1 MSKSAEFIFNESQK
15 EFAKSAHCTHQDIYN
30 ISLPTINKIDNIDVK
45 CELVVNKIP
54 TNLKKKYYIGIWI
67 ESSKINYSGRRG
79 EYNLYNYKEKLH
91 HYKKETIEKF
101 LQKVKNDIL
110 PKLKLDKVFGKLF
123 LTNTDGLKLIQK
135 ENVGEDV
142 FGFEYSN
149 YEKCSVC
156 YEHTYTHTLCSHS
169 LCIDCWNKI
178 KNDSCPLCRSE
189 LMMSVNENNDIC
201 DEDDEAL
208 NTAFI
213 IDNGN
218 DEEEYEEDEDDEEAY
233 D

>member
-1 MSKSAEFIFNESQK
+1 MSKSAEFIFKESQK
-15 EFAKSAHCTHQDIYN
+15 EFAKYAYCTHQDIYS

-45 CELVVNKIP
+45 CKLVVNKIP
-54 TNLKKKYYIGIWI
+54 TNLKKKYFIGFWI
-67 ESSKINYSGRRG
+67 ESSKINYTGRRG
-79 EYNLYNYKEKLH
+79 EYNLYNYKEKLYP
-91 HYKKETIEKF
+91 YKKETVEKF

-123 LTNTDGLKLIQK
+123 LNNTDGTKSIQK
-135 ENVGEDV
+135 ENVGEDI

-156 YEHTYTHTLCSHS
+156 YEHTYTRTSCSHS
-169 LCIDCWNKI
+169 LCFDCWNKI
-178 KNDSCPLCRSE
+178 KNGSCPLCRSE
-189 LMMSVNENNDIC
+189 LKMSFDENNDIC
-201 DEDDEAL
+201 DEDDNEAL

-218 DEEEYEEDEDDEEAY
+218 DEVEDEEYGEY
-233 D
+233 F